1 MPWNTH
7 IDTDIP
13 LIEISYLGL
22 VNRSE
27 LVAAF
32 TQSLAL
38 AIEHNLNLVLA
49 DCTELTIGGHSVA
62 DLYFLADE
70 LAQCSLMTTL
80 KEAILLPAHI
90 ASTDT
95 IQFWATTC
103 YNRGINV
110 QVFDSRDS
118 AMAWLLAS

>member
-7 IDTDIP
+7 IDADIP

-80 KEAILLPAHI
+80 KEAILLPAQI

-110 QVFDSRDS
+110 QVFDCRDS